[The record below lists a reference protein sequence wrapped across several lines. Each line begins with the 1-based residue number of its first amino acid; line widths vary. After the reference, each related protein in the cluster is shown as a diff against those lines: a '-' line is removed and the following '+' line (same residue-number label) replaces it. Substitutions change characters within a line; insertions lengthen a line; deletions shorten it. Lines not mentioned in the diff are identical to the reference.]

1 MKKLARYTTSHGAMC
16 KDSEVAR
23 LEAINAEMLKL
34 LEQWY
39 SIAEEYQGESLVDE
53 TRAAIAKAKGEQP

>member
-1 MKKLARYTTSHGAMC
+1 MC

-23 LEAINAEMLKL
+23 LEAANAEMQNL

-39 SIAEEYQGESLVDE
+39 SIAEEYQGLRIVVE